1 MLASKSWRPGERL
14 VEESLERALRIAVQF
29 LEKRGYSYAII
40 GGIALAQWGLP
51 RLTQDV
57 DIKVM
62 VPNTEYSTVRLDI
75 EQTFPESA
83 RALTNTFIVAVSIE
97 GVTVVL
103 LLALPG
109 YEEMM
114 INRSIQVDFDGSPIW
129 VCTAEDLIIQK
140 VVANRE
146 KDWLDVETVLI
157 EQKGKLDQVYIR
169 EWLAQFAEALEEPNF
184 TSLPTQYSQPL

>member
-1 MLASKSWRPGERL
+1 M
-14 VEESLERALRIAVQF
+14 EENLEHAMRKAITF
-29 LEKRGYSYAII
+29 LESHSYPYAII

-57 DIKVM
+57 DIKVQ
-62 VPNTEYSTVRLDI
+62 VPNLEYSLAREDL
-75 EQTFPESA
+75 QTAFPESA
-83 RALTNTFIVAVSIE
+83 RALTNSLIVAVNVE
-97 GVTVVL
+97 GVIVDF

-109 YEEMM
+109 YEEIM
-114 INRSIQVDFDGSPIW
+114 IKRGVQIEFDDSLIW

-157 EQKGKLDQVYIR
+157 EQWGKLDQAYIR
-169 EWLAQFAEALEEPNF
+169 EWLTQFAEALDD
-184 TSLPTQYSQPL
+184 SDLLSKYSQLMEKVEGLQ

>member
-1 MLASKSWRPGERL
+1 
-14 VEESLERALRIAVQF
+14 VEENLELALHTAIAF
-29 LEKRGYSYAII
+29 LESHAFPYAII

-57 DIKVM
+57 DIKVL
-62 VPNTEYSTVRLDI
+62 VPNLEYALAQSDI
-75 EQTFPESA
+75 RTAFPESA
-83 RALTNTFIVAVSIE
+83 RAITNSLIVAVNIA
-97 GVTVVL
+97 GVTVDF

-109 YEEMM
+109 YEESM
-114 INRSIQVDFDGSPIW
+114 IRRSVQIEFDGSPVW

-157 EQKGKLDQVYIR
+157 EQWGKLDQAYIQ
-169 EWLAQFAEALEEPNF
+169 EWLAQFAEALEDAE
-184 TSLPTQYSQPL
+184 LLIKYRRLMEKVEGLI

>member
-1 MLASKSWRPGERL
+1 